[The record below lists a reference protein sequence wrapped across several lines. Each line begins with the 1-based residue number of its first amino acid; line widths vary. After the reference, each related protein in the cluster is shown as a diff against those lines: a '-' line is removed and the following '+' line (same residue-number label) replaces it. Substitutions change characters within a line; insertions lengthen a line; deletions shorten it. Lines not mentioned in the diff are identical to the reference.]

1 MEVCDKLYLYQMEE
15 IENYIKF
22 LKKKYNL
29 PKKFKIILSGVGQDI
44 LKNYFDLKLIDSI
57 YLHRLLN
64 NKDYK
69 QASYHAPA
77 LSIALLLLEK
87 KQTRQAQAFP
97 LIISYGHNHYKLQ
110 NENQSQGF
118 NN

>member
-1 MEVCDKLYLYQMEE
+1 MTRIARSFGFDYTNSRKSFIMEVCDKLYLYQIEE

-57 YLHRLLN
+57 YLHELLN
-64 NKDYK
+64 NKGYK
-69 QASYHAPA
+69 QAS
-77 LSIALLLLEK
+77 ITRLLFQLH
-87 KQTRQAQAFP
+87 F
-97 LIISYGHNHYKLQ
+97 
-110 NENQSQGF
+110 F
-118 NN
+118 F

>member
-1 MEVCDKLYLYQMEE
+1 MEE

-57 YLHRLLN
+57 YLHELLN
-64 NKDYK
+64 NKGYK

-87 KQTRQAQAFP
+87 NR
-97 LIISYGHNHYKLQ
+97 LDKLKSFSSD
-110 NENQSQGF
+110 NLLRS
-118 NN
+118 